1 MTDRPTDGITW
12 LTTGVLLRAGLWG
25 GVSRNLPPLPPS
37 SIRHLRFG
45 FGSGL
50 KKKALARILG
60 EVGNCRTEGRPSGAL
75 PCGRAVVPEAALVPW
90 LQDCNPI
97 ITGLRHL
104 TDYRNSYSAPDTI
117 AWRVVS
123 RALAPRIP

>member
-1 MTDRPTDGITW
+1 MLAEIS
-12 LTTGVLLRAGLWG
+12 LTPSLWH
-25 GVSRNLPPLPPS
+25 PS
-37 SIRHLRFG
+37 LRFG
-45 FGSGL
+45 FGSG
-50 KKKALARILG
+50 KEKSVSADPWRVGTAEPKAVHQGLALWAG
-60 EVGNCRTEGRPSGAL
+60 SCPG
-75 PCGRAVVPEAALVPW
+75 AALVPW

>member
-1 MTDRPTDGITW
+1 M
-12 LTTGVLLRAGLWG
+12 
-25 GVSRNLPPLPPS
+25 
-37 SIRHLRFG
+37 RFG

-60 EVGNCRTEGRPSGAL
+60 GWGTAEPKAVHQGLAPVGG
-75 PCGRAVVPEAALVPW
+75 AVVHQAALVPW

-117 AWRVVS
+117 AGRVVS
-123 RALAPRIP
+123 RALAPRIRETPRPRSSGGGVTATCPALS

>member
-1 MTDRPTDGITW
+1 MLAEIS
-12 LTTGVLLRAGLWG
+12 L
-25 GVSRNLPPLPPS
+25 LPPS

-60 EVGNCRTEGRPSGAL
+60 GGELPNRRPSIRGL
-75 PCGRAVVPEAALVPW
+75 PPVGGAVVHGAALVPW